1 MLKENMT
8 MEERIK
14 GLKPYEEYTPVLK
27 EGDILKT
34 NDVNGTITFH
44 IEHISPM
51 LFGDRMC
58 TVYFAK
64 KEDNGGITSVAL
76 IAELVD
82 SSIEEGLLEIVKGV
96 NWYGKS

>member
-1 MLKENMT
+1 
-8 MEERIK
+8 
-14 GLKPYEEYTPVLK
+14 
-27 EGDILKT
+27 
-34 NDVNGTITFH
+34 
-44 IEHISPM
+44 M
-51 LFGDRMC
+51 LFGDKMC

-96 NWYGKS
+96 N

>member
-1 MLKENMT
+1 MLTEGMTIEEVIKELSSH
-8 MEERIK
+8 
-14 GLKPYEEYTPVLK
+14 GEYTPVLK

-34 NDVNGTITFH
+34 NGCDEIVTFH
-44 IEHISPM
+44 IEHVAPM
-51 LFGDRMC
+51 MFADKMC

-82 SSIEEGLLEIVKGV
+82 SAIEEGLLEIVKGV
-96 NWYGKS
+96 N

>member
-1 MLKENMT
+1 MFTEDMT
-8 MEERIK
+8 MEEVIK
-14 GLKPYEEYTPVLK
+14 ELKPYEDYTPVLK

-34 NDVNGTITFH
+34 NGGDEIITFH
-44 IEHISPM
+44 IEYVAPM
-51 LFGDRMC
+51 MFVDKMC

-82 SSIEEGLLEIVKGV
+82 IAIEEGLLEIVKGV
-96 NWYGKS
+96 N

>member
-1 MLKENMT
+1 MITECIT
-8 MEERIK
+8 MEEVIK
-14 GLKPYEEYTPVLK
+14 ELKPHGEYTPALK

-34 NDVNGTITFH
+34 NGGNDTITFH

-51 LFGDRMC
+51 IFGDRMC

-64 KEDNGGITSVAL
+64 KEENGGITSVAL

-96 NWYGKS
+96 N

>member
-1 MLKENMT
+1 MIHDNMT
-8 MEERIK
+8 MEEVIK
-14 GLKPYEEYTPVLK
+14 ELKPHGEYIPALK

-34 NDVNGTITFH
+34 NDANETVTFH

-51 LFGDRMC
+51 IFGDKMC
-58 TVYFAK
+58 TVYFSK

-82 SSIEEGLLEIVKGV
+82 DAIEEGLLEIVKGV
-96 NWYGKS
+96 N

>member
-1 MLKENMT
+1 MLTEDMT
-8 MEERIK
+8 MEEVIK
-14 GLKPYEEYTPVLK
+14 ELKPHGEYIPALK

-34 NDVNGTITFH
+34 NDANETVTFH

-51 LFGDRMC
+51 IFGDKMC
-58 TVYFAK
+58 TVYFSK

-96 NWYGKS
+96 N